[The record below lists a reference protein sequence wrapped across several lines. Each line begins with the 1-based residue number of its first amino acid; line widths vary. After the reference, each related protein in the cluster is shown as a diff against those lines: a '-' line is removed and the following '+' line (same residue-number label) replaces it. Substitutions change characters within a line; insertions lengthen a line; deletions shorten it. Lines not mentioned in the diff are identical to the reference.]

1 MGGVCKKWTFSHKIK
16 RNRCWTY
23 LFLHFTYL
31 GGGVRMHPPAYGP
44 VADVD
49 VAYSVYTTTTT
60 TSNFFTKA
68 AFTAQEFNWNY

>member
-1 MGGVCKKWTFSHKIK
+1 MLDLFIFTFYLSGGW
-16 RNRCWTY
+16 RAY
-23 LFLHFTYL
+23 AP
-31 GGGVRMHPPAYGP
+31 PPAYGP

>member
-1 MGGVCKKWTFSHKIK
+1 
-16 RNRCWTY
+16 
-23 LFLHFTYL
+23 
-31 GGGVRMHPPAYGP
+31 MHPPPAYGP